1 MAGCFINKINLKD
14 TIDMKN
20 QETVTTA
27 IIAAL
32 GGMVAGAAI
41 ALLFAPKNGKSMRRE
56 IKHFLKKKGIMPKE
70 RDLDELV
77 DEIARQIK

>member
-41 ALLFAPKNGKSMRRE
+41 ALLFAPKNGESMRHD